1 MDARAGSLWQNIA
14 SVAIPRQQSSTSR
27 WTSLISRRNCH
38 LHLAVVVLVTVIAI
52 VELLL
57 VLDLIARRIE
67 LKRLKFAWDFLP
79 FTVSYNERVRTMIA
93 ICNRGGSLEQSKDN
107 ERTVG
112 KIRNFSRYFLPLP
125 TESCIFTNVSYV
137 GFFHSVIIEYPIH
150 PCSC

>member
-1 MDARAGSLWQNIA
+1 M
-14 SVAIPRQQSSTSR
+14 
-27 WTSLISRRNCH
+27 
-38 LHLAVVVLVTVIAI
+38 VVLVTLVIAI

-93 ICNRGGSLEQSKDN
+93 ICNRGGSKSKDN

-112 KIRNFSRYFLPLP
+112 NLKQNPEL
-125 TESCIFTNVSYV
+125 V
-137 GFFHSVIIEYPIH
+137 
-150 PCSC
+150 